1 MMGSPFNPHFWST
14 SESPGTRM
22 RWKARGDGNHRV
34 LDPEVSSRVVESLTA
49 CNVQQIWMQQ
59 NRNSMGIS
67 TDFKQIQRPSANL
80 ARILQNSAQFN
91 QFSRIQLW
99 RTFQHPAA
107 SIHFIG
113 QPCNAKAS
121 GREHVIRHGH
131 RFSVQLPTVRAILGR
146 MLSWRRVWNSCHPS
160 ISFFL
165 HLLSAFMHLHHLPL
179 FTSIHIYSQI
189 SKTVWLHGRLLTGE
203 LFPCLVSYCA

>member
-1 MMGSPFNPHFWST
+1 
-14 SESPGTRM
+14 
-22 RWKARGDGNHRV
+22 
-34 LDPEVSSRVVESLTA
+34 
-49 CNVQQIWMQQ
+49 MQQ

-113 QPCNAKAS
+113 FDSHVMPKLLAGNMWFATATGSVSSFQQS
-121 GREHVIRHGH
+121 GPSWGE
-131 RFSVQLPTVRAILGR
+131 L
-146 MLSWRRVWNSCHPS
+146 LSWRRVWNSCHPS

-179 FTSIHIYSQI
+179 FTSIHIYSHLFTSIHIYSQI

-203 LFPCLVSYCA
+203 LFPFLVSYCA